1 MNYIGESREYLV
13 SEAQNEPA
21 VQMIFNGS
29 RAALI
34 NSHLEP
40 LRHPVGEADGELLHL
55 GHLQPLLLCLEL
67 CAGFH
72 HHLEQKKETLQNKH
86 ARIHR
91 SETKSQSQRR
101 KQTDSAFNH
110 KNGADI
116 KRGRHPVL
124 VSDHLFTFLF
134 PLLGLLILAFPLLM
148 YLLYLYV

>member
-1 MNYIGESREYLV
+1 
-13 SEAQNEPA
+13 
-21 VQMIFNGS
+21 MIFNGS

-67 CAGFH
+67 CASFH
-72 HHLEQKKETLQNKH
+72 HHLEQKKETLKNKH

-110 KNGADI
+110 KNGAAI

-124 VSDHLFTFLF
+124 VSDHLFTFFFLSWNFSSSLF
-134 PLLGLLILAFPLLM
+134 LCSCIYCTYMCNCMQANIGNIT
-148 YLLYLYV
+148 YIGV